1 MYDLCVHDTGDQERL
16 EAEAKRLLEEERE
29 RKEREE
35 KIRRKA
41 AAARKE
47 KEANLSKLL
56 VELRLILRVIL
67 RVILRLRL
75 ILRLLVDSFVASHKW
90 GVDAGRVV
98 VATTLVPP
106 SRLITAHRIAT
117 VKADAFDLHSARCWR
132 ILDCLSLSCQGC
144 SGLL

>member
-35 KIRRKA
+35 KIRQEA
-41 AAARKE
+41 AAARQE
-47 KEANLSKLL
+47 KEAYLSKLL
-56 VELRLILRVIL
+56 VELRLILRL
-67 RVILRLRL
+67 L
-75 ILRLLVDSFVASHKW
+75 IDSFVASHKW

-106 SRLITAHRIAT
+106 SRLITVHRIAT
-117 VKADAFDLHSARCWR
+117 VKADAR
-132 ILDCLSLSCQGC
+132 
-144 SGLL
+144 